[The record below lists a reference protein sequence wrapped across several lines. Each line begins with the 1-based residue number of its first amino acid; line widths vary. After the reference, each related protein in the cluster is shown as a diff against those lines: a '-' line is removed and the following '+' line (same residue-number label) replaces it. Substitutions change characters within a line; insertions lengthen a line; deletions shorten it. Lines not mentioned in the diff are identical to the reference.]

1 MAASPGQPV
10 SPLGAVVGAGPAVVV
25 GAAVVGAAEVGAA
38 GSSTQVVSK
47 IRAVTENK
55 RKARGGRCFICEDET
70 HGTVAGFRTPGR
82 GVQGMAMVI
91 DKAKIAEK
99 A

>member
-1 MAASPGQPV
+1 MAAFPGQPV

-25 GAAVVGAAEVGAA
+25 GAAVVGAAVVGAA
-38 GSSTQVVSK
+38 GSTQADSA

-82 GVQGMAMVI
+82 GGQVMAKVI
-91 DKAKIAEK
+91 EKAKIAEK